1 MSKPRVAIAMSGGV
15 DSSTAAALLVEQG
28 YEVFGVMLR
37 LWSAPD
43 HRNRCCSP
51 EDMALARR
59 VAAHLDIPFYA
70 LDVQER
76 FKQTVVDPFLDDYLA
91 GITPNPCLNC
101 NRSIRW
107 GFMHDKSTAMGADF
121 LATGHYARLDRTDR
135 AVKLLRAV
143 DRSKDQSYVLSLL
156 PQEKL
161 TRSLFPLGELTKAQV
176 RAAAERFN
184 LPVADRPDSQDL
196 CFVGQADYRQFIMEQ
211 RGDDL
216 PGQGNIVNQHGQTLG
231 KHDGL
236 PFYTIGQ
243 RKGLGLSASEPLYVL
258 EKNPK
263 SNRLVVGPRR
273 ALGRSRF
280 RVNQVNW
287 VSGMKPEGMIQAEIR
302 VRYKAQEVNGLIV
315 MQSDDEAD
323 IELTQPVPDVTPGQA
338 AVFYDGEICLGG
350 GIIRS

>member
-15 DSSTAAALLVEQG
+15 DSSTAAALLVEEG

-43 HRNRCCSP
+43 RRNRCCSP

-59 VAAHLDIPFYA
+59 VAAHLDIPFYT

-107 GFMHDKSTAMGADF
+107 GFMHDKAAAMGADF
-121 LATGHYARLDRTDR
+121 LATGHYARLDRSQR
-135 AVKLLRAV
+135 GVKLMRAT
-143 DRSKDQSYVLSLL
+143 DRSKDQSYVLGLL

-161 TRSLFPLGELTKAQV
+161 ARSLFPLGELTKDQV
-176 RAAAERFN
+176 RTEAERFN

-196 CFVGQADYRQFIMEQ
+196 CFVGHTDYRQFIMEQ
-211 RGDDL
+211 REEDL
-216 PGQGNIVNQHGQTLG
+216 PGSGDIVNAHGQTMG
-231 KHDGL
+231 QHDGL

-243 RKGLGLSASEPLYVL
+243 RKGLGISASEPLFVL
-258 EKNPK
+258 EKDPATNT
-263 SNRLVVGPRR
+263 LIVGPRR

-280 RVNQVNW
+280 KVGQVNW
-287 VSGMKPEGMIQAEIR
+287 VSGEAPEGPIQADVR
-302 VRYKAQEVNGLIV
+302 VRYKAEEVSGLIV
-315 MQSDDEAD
+315 MTSPTGAEV
-323 IELTQPVPDVTPGQA
+323 ELTRPLPDITPGQA
-338 AVFYDGEICLGG
+338 AVFYDGEECLGG
-350 GIIRS
+350 GIIQA